1 LQITIPGFF
10 SYQFISGL
18 SFPLIFE
25 FDQARG
31 SSSFDFSFRLLSSFN
46 FQLSPEKD
54 VSLLGIN
61 LVAIAAI
68 MYLIELRKSGFPASP
83 TNADSYDVINGGDIS
98 SEDEDREEK
107 DGDKMDDLQA

>member
-1 LQITIPGFF
+1 
-10 SYQFISGL
+10 
-18 SFPLIFE
+18 
-25 FDQARG
+25 
-31 SSSFDFSFRLLSSFN
+31 
-46 FQLSPEKD
+46 
-54 VSLLGIN
+54 
-61 LVAIAAI
+61 